1 MVDPGSGPP
10 RVGFIVSRQVG
21 SAVVRNRVK
30 RRLRHLMSA
39 RVGQLPAGALS
50 VVRANPAAAEA
61 SAATLAAEL
70 DSALGRLTRP
80 AGARSAPARA
90 RS

>member
-1 MVDPGSGPP
+1 MVDRVVEPP

-30 RRLRHLMSA
+30 RRLRHLMSD

-50 VVRANPAAAEA
+50 VVRANPAAAGA
-61 SAATLAAEL
+61 SATTLAAEL
-70 DSALGRLTRP
+70 DSALGRLTRS
-80 AGARSAPARA
+80 AGAGSAPARA